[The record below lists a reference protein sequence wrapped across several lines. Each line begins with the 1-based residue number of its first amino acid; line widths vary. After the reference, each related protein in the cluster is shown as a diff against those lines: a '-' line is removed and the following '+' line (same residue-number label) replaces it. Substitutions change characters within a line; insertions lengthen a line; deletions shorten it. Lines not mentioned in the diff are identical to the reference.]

1 MSIKIF
7 SSTFSGWLACTAA
20 VALVAIGPVWA
31 QAQMQS
37 KTAGIYTCVDAK
49 GRKLTSDRPIPECV
63 DREQKML
70 NPSGTVG
77 AKVGPT
83 LTAQERA
90 ELEAREQLAR
100 EEQSRKDEEKRR
112 DRALLTRFPT
122 RAVHDAERAEALQ
135 QVSVVKAA
143 AMNRITELA
152 KQRKVIDAEMEFFK
166 KDPKKAPANLRRQL
180 DDVEVSTKVQE
191 RFIADQDGEFK
202 RINARFDEEL
212 VRLKELW
219 ALRGA
224 PVPGT
229 TSAKK

>member
-1 MSIKIF
+1 MSTKNF
-7 SSTFSGWLACTAA
+7 LSPVSGLMACAVMAA
-20 VALVAIGPVWA
+20 SAPAWA
-31 QAQMQS
+31 QAP
-37 KTAGIYTCVDAK
+37 KAGIYTCVDSK

-63 DREQKML
+63 DREQKVL

-90 ELEAREQLAR
+90 DLEAKDQLAR

-112 DRALLTRFPT
+112 DRALLVRYPT

-143 AMNRITELA
+143 AMNRIAELA
-152 KQRKVIDAEMEFFK
+152 KQRKTIDAEMEFYK
-166 KDPKKAPANLRRQL
+166 KDPKKAPISLRRQVE
-180 DDVEVSTKVQE
+180 DVEVSAKVQE
-191 RFIADQDGEFK
+191 RFIADQDGEIK
-202 RINARFDEEL
+202 RVNARFDEEL

-224 PVPGT
+224 PAPGAA
-229 TSAKK
+229 SKK